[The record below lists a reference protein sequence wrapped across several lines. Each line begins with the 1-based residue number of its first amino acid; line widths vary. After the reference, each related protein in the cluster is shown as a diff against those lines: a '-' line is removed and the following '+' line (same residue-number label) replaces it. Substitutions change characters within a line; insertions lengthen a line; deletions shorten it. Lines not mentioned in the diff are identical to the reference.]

1 MFQAKPPR
9 MAIPASTR
17 ARLATQLDVLDAFL
31 DGLNARF
38 AEIPPGDGGWSAK
51 ENVAHLARHAHIFL
65 ERLERIL
72 REERPDLGTYRPEE
86 DPEWPAWRRLP
97 LDEARRR
104 LRAARAKL
112 LAWVD
117 GISAEQSARVGVHPI
132 FGPWGI
138 DQWLKFFLLHEAHH
152 LYFMVRRL
160 AQAQRG

>member
-1 MFQAKPPR
+1 
-9 MAIPASTR
+9 MAISASTR
-17 ARLATQLDVLDAFL
+17 AGLATQLDVLDTFL
-31 DGLNARF
+31 DGLSARF

-65 ERLERIL
+65 ERIERIL
-72 REERPDLGTYRPEE
+72 REDRPELGTYLPEQ
-86 DPEWPAWRRLP
+86 DPEWQAWRRLP

-104 LRAARAKL
+104 LRVARAKL
-112 LAWVD
+112 LALVD
-117 GISAEQSARVGVHPI
+117 GISAEQSVRVGVHPI

-160 AQAQRG
+160 AQAQLSRS